1 MRRIWIFC
9 LMTFLVIGVSLAQN
23 TVLTHDV
30 KGKVVDNYGQPVVG
44 ALVYVEGTELS
55 TVTDVEGKFLLR
67 GVPVSVEELT
77 VEAIG
82 LSKKQ
87 VKVDQPIQVGRRKR
101 AKDVTSFV
109 LSAGV
114 GTNRFTAKGGS
125 GLFAYEL
132 GMGVEFRMS
141 RKWAF
146 RPMLQFS
153 HRGTEYR
160 YNEKGYSYIETW
172 KLNSIDVPLLYVN
185 RHKVMR
191 NGSIVLSFGPVL
203 SFGIGGNVVAMENG
217 SEVFNG
223 DPYDSYEGG
232 EYGEVDCL
240 LNPFQFGAMYGIG
253 FEYKKCMLNFYG
265 KNMCL
270 SYADVYN
277 HTQFSFN
284 SAEHGWLMGVEFSY
298 RF

>member
-109 LSAGV
+109 LLQV
-114 GTNRFTAKGGS
+114 LELT
-125 GLFAYEL
+125 GLQ
-132 GMGVEFRMS
+132 
-141 RKWAF
+141 RKAEVVCL
-146 RPMLQFS
+146 PMNWVW
-153 HRGTEYR
+153 E
-160 YNEKGYSYIETW
+160 
-172 KLNSIDVPLLYVN
+172 LNSVCP
-185 RHKVMR
+185 
-191 NGSIVLSFGPVL
+191 
-203 SFGIGGNVVAMENG
+203 ENG
-217 SEVFNG
+217 LSVLCFNLATV
-223 DPYDSYEGG
+223 E
-232 EYGEVDCL
+232 
-240 LNPFQFGAMYGIG
+240 LNTATMKRDI
-253 FEYKKCMLNFYG
+253 
-265 KNMCL
+265 
-270 SYADVYN
+270 
-277 HTQFSFN
+277 HTLRPGS
-284 SAEHGWLMGVEFSY
+284 
-298 RF
+298 